1 MKLWNKVK
9 GWLTGSKETTD
20 EDKELLNHFREQKS
34 KKKAKGLNAKKK
46 RNKERKARKQGNIN

>member
-20 EDKELLNHFREQKS
+20 EDKEWSNLKAQKA
-34 KKKAKGLNAKKK
+34 KKKAKGLNAKKRETK
-46 RNKERKARKQGNIN
+46 KEKQENRVI

>member
-9 GWLTGSKETTD
+9 DWLTGSKETTD
-20 EDKELLNHFREQKS
+20 EDKELLNLKAQKA

>member
-20 EDKELLNHFREQKS
+20 EDKEWSNLKAQKA

-46 RNKERKARKQGNIN
+46 RNKERKQENKVI

>member
-20 EDKELLNHFREQKS
+20 EDKEWSNLKAQKV